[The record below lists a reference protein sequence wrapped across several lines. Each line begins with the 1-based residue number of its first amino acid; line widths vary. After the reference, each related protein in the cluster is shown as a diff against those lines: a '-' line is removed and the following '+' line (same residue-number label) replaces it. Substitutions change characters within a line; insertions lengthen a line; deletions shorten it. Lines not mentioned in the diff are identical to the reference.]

1 MVSTSPDPTRQTEAD
16 DDGASRDG
24 GTWAPDVLGEPW
36 RARTLSLRPDR
47 HGTPVATLV
56 RHRARRPDHHG
67 QPEAAVLYLHGF
79 ADYFFQSEH
88 GAAWAAR
95 GYDFY
100 ALDLRDHGRSIRAGR
115 RPGWSSGIGVH
126 AEEIT
131 AAMRIIRAT
140 GVRQVVLV
148 GHSTGGLM
156 AALYADRNPAR
167 IDAVVLNSPWFDLNR
182 PAPARRLLRPLV
194 TILGQV
200 APDLVVSTLG
210 EAYGRSV
217 HAGADGEFDYNLDW
231 KPLAAFPVRA
241 GWLASVV
248 RAQHRVRRG
257 MDITAP
263 VLVCTSGASGHP
275 TRPSTEDLAGTD
287 AVLGVEDMTRCAP
300 LLGTHVRVHQFEGG
314 RHDLALSVEPVR
326 TEYTQAVLDW
336 AGDQLRRPR

>member
-1 MVSTSPDPTRQTEAD
+1 MSTSPAHTHPIGADDD
-16 DDGASRDG
+16 DDGASRNE
-24 GTWAPDVLGEPW
+24 GTWRPDVLGEPW
-36 RARTLSLRPDR
+36 RARTLRLRPDR

-56 RHRARRPDHHG
+56 RHRARQTGRR
-67 QPEAAVLYLHGF
+67 QPTTAVLYLHGF
-79 ADYFFQSEH
+79 ADYFFQAGH
-88 GAAWAAR
+88 GAAWAGR
-95 GYDFY
+95 GYHFY
-100 ALDLRDHGRSIRAGR
+100 ALDLRDHGRSIRDGR

-140 GVRQVVLV
+140 GVRQVVLM

-156 AALYADRNPAR
+156 AALYADRNPAL

-182 PAPARRLLRPLV
+182 PAPVRRLLRPLV
-194 TILGQV
+194 ATLGQV

-210 EAYGRSV
+210 ESYGRSV
-217 HAGADGEFDYNLDW
+217 HAEADGEFDYNLDW

-248 RAQHRVRRG
+248 RAQRRVRHG
-257 MDITAP
+257 LDITAP

-275 TRPSTEDLAGTD
+275 TRPSVEDLAGTD
-287 AVLGVEDMTRCAP
+287 AVLAVEDMTHCAAR
-300 LLGTHVRVHQFEGG
+300 LGTHVRVHQFGGG

-336 AGDQLRRPR
+336 ADAQFDLPR